1 MYILYIIYGVYIYNV
16 CVRVSVSVWVC
27 ICTLV
32 IHQHGWLP
40 GIARFK
46 WIKFNRNGAPVDCYV
61 ATLLQALF
69 HLFPANEPSTSR
81 SCSTTV
87 PSPLPPPVRWEVAYP
102 GEAMLPLVPGTTCMT
117 WWFELSAH
125 RCFLPGCGLRC
136 GDVGW
141 MEVWLNIGA
150 RNRM

>member
-1 MYILYIIYGVYIYNV
+1 MVYIYIYNV
-16 CVRVSVSVWVC
+16 CVCVCLWV
-27 ICTLV
+27 
-32 IHQHGWLP
+32 P
-40 GIARFK
+40 GIVYVQLLYINMAGCQGFLVSSGLNSTGTGLR
-46 WIKFNRNGAPVDCYV
+46 WI

-69 HLFPANEPSTSR
+69 HLFRANEPSTSR